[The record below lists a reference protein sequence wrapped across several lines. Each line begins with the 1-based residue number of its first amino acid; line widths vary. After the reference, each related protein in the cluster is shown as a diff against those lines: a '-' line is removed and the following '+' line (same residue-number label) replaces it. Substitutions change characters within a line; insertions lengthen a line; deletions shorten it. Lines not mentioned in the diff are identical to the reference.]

1 MYQKFIINQ
10 DGVLKFGNV
19 YLHRD
24 LLGRGE
30 RCPFGGGLWKIDNS
44 RGAIMLYGHS
54 FDFGRPDFDFLK
66 RVDWSFLGGKEHPL
80 LFLPHWPD
88 ESIVEP
94 VLVNVT
100 Y

>member
-1 MYQKFIINQ
+1 MSICIANCSTEA
-10 DGVLKFGNV
+10 NAA
-19 YLHRD
+19 R
-24 LLGRGE
+24 
-30 RCPFGGGLWKIDNS
+30 LWKVDNN
-44 RGAIMLYGHS
+44 RGAIVLYGRS

-66 RVDWSFLGGKEHPL
+66 GVDWSFLGGKEHPL

-94 VLVNVT
+94 VLINGI

>member
-1 MYQKFIINQ
+1 MEDRQQ
-10 DGVLKFGNV
+10 
-19 YLHRD
+19 
-24 LLGRGE
+24 
-30 RCPFGGGLWKIDNS
+30 PW
-44 RGAIMLYGHS
+44 AIMLYGRS

-66 RVDWSFLGGKEHPL
+66 SVDWSFLGGKEHPL

-94 VLVNVT
+94 VQINGT

>member
-10 DGVLKFGNV
+10 NGVLKFGNV
-19 YLHRD
+19 YLHRE
-24 LLGRGE
+24 LLNRGE
-30 RCPFGGGLWKIDNS
+30 RCPFGGGLWKVDNN
-44 RGAIMLYGHS
+44 RGAIVLYGRS

-66 RVDWSFLGGKEHPL
+66 SVDWSFLGGKEYPL
-80 LFLPHWPD
+80 LFLLHWPD

-94 VLVNVT
+94 VLINGI

>member
-10 DGVLKFGNV
+10 NGVLKFGNV
-19 YLHRD
+19 YLHRE
-24 LLGRGE
+24 LLNRGE
-30 RCPFGGGLWKIDNS
+30 RCPFGGGLWKVIV
-44 RGAIMLYGHS
+44 LYGRS

-66 RVDWSFLGGKEHPL
+66 GVDWSFLGGKEHPL

-94 VLVNVT
+94 VLINGI

>member
-10 DGVLKFGNV
+10 NGVLKFGNV
-19 YLHRD
+19 YLHRE
-24 LLGRGE
+24 LLNIGE
-30 RCPFGGGLWKIDNS
+30 RCPFGGGLWKVDNN
-44 RGAIMLYGHS
+44 RGAIVLYGRS

-66 RVDWSFLGGKEHPL
+66 GVDWSFLGGKEYPL

-94 VLVNVT
+94 VLINGI

>member
-10 DGVLKFGNV
+10 NGVLKFGNV
-19 YLHRD
+19 YLHRE
-24 LLGRGE
+24 LLNRGE
-30 RCPFGGGLWKIDNS
+30 RCPFGGGLWKVDNN
-44 RGAIMLYGHS
+44 RGSIVLYGRS

-66 RVDWSFLGGKEHPL
+66 SVDWSFLGGKEHPL

-94 VLVNVT
+94 VLIKGA